1 MATVNVELT
10 FDQLLAAVRRLPD
23 QQKIALWQTLD
34 AEVNRDEIR
43 RSARAAV
50 EAIWTANQGFSEDE
64 VRADVEDALR
74 QVRAEQAARRS

>member
-1 MATVNVELT
+1 VATVNVELT

-23 QQKIALWQTLD
+23 QQKIALWETLD

-64 VRADVEDALR
+64 VRADAEDALR
-74 QVRAEQAARRS
+74 QVRAEQAAHRS